1 MDFKNK
7 EKKELSKIALQ
18 TEQLTENTARTE
30 KSVIKEAPLN
40 EGLVRKDINNL
51 IKRLNALHKFKFTRV
66 LLCAVELICKVFIQD
81 FVYKR
86 GLT

>member
-7 EKKELSKIALQ
+7 EKKELNKIAVQ

-40 EGLVRKDINNL
+40 EGFARKDVKNL
-51 IKRLNALHKFKFTRV
+51 IKEPQQ
-66 LLCAVELICKVFIQD
+66 AVPGTAIKKEVKILILQEEMN
-81 FVYKR
+81 
-86 GLT
+86 